1 MFKPTNKMLQNDLS
15 AMKLH
20 HQRDQAQIENL
31 SRRVQTAEAVLASTI
46 EDRNNWLLA
55 FKTLAKLVK

>member
-1 MFKPTNKMLQNDLS
+1 MFKPTNKMLQNDIA

-31 SRRVQTAEAVLASTI
+31 SKRVQLAENALTAVN